1 MRLSGHKTTPPASG
15 AANGHAAGTQ
25 TPGRA
30 AAIGGGNEGTG
41 ASAHTS
47 RAATG
52 RTPGVVT
59 STRLNLSEITVDPA
73 LLALIPKRVADLYQ
87 LVPVSRTDQ
96 TLTVAMTNPND
107 LVALDELRQLTGL
120 RVQPIHVT
128 TEEFQRA
135 LVRFYAAQ
143 GVTERPVARP
153 AAETDEEDVA
163 AETTLVLG
171 ATGQAGESAPA
182 IRLLNHMLEQ
192 AIQQRVSDVHIQP
205 AERDTVVRFRID
217 GVMYNWS
224 TLRPDQHPPLISRL
238 KVVARMNIAERRLPL
253 DGRFTTHLQG
263 QRYDVRVSTIPG
275 VHGEKA
281 VLRLLPKG
289 TKGLELEELGMDAE
303 NLALFGEMVQK
314 PHGMILV
321 TGPTGSGKTTTLYA
335 ALRRIDCVAM
345 NAITVEDPVEYE
357 LSHVTQMQV
366 HPKIGLT
373 FAAGLRSILRQD
385 PDIIMVGE
393 IRDPET
399 LEMAVQ
405 AALTGHLVFSTLH
418 CNDAAG
424 AAARCIDMGLEP
436 FLLTSSVIAI
446 VAQRLVRKIC
456 PRCRVQE
463 IAPPELAARL
473 EIAPG
478 TALWRGEG
486 CQACRNTG
494 YQGRLAVFELLKMTE
509 AIKQLIHRKEAA
521 STIRRA
527 AVEGG
532 MVSLRADAIR
542 KVLAGLTTP
551 QEILRAVYLEEE

>member
-1 MRLSGHKTTPPASG
+1 MRLSGHKTNPPASG
-15 AANGHAAGTQ
+15 ATNGH
-25 TPGRA
+25 GRA
-30 AAIGGGNEGTG
+30 AGAGAASDGGAARSG
-41 ASAHTS
+41 AAP
-47 RAATG
+47 AA
-52 RTPGVVT
+52 RTPGAVAT
-59 STRLNLSEITVDPA
+59 TRLNLSEITVDPA
-73 LLALIPKRVADLYQ
+73 LLALIPRRVADLYQ
-87 LVPVSRTDQ
+87 LVPVSRTEHA
-96 TLTVAMTNPND
+96 LTVAMTNPND

-128 TEEFQRA
+128 TEELQRA

-143 GVTERPVARP
+143 GVADRPVRTV
-153 AAETDEEDVA
+153 ETEEEDVA

-171 ATGQAGESAPA
+171 GTPQAGDSAPA

-192 AIQQRVSDVHIQP
+192 AIQQRVSDIHIQP
-205 AERDTVVRFRID
+205 SEADTVVRFRID

-238 KVVARMNIAERRLPL
+238 KVVSRMNIAERRLPL

-335 ALRRIDCVAM
+335 ALRKIDCVAM

-446 VAQRLVRKIC
+446 VAQRLVRRIC

-473 EIAPG
+473 EIDPG

-486 CQACRNTG
+486 CGECRNTG
-494 YQGRLAVFELLKMTE
+494 YQGRVAVFELLKLTE
-509 AIKQLIHRKEAA
+509 GIKQLIHRKESA

-542 KVLAGLTTP
+542 KVLAGQTTP
-551 QEILRAVYLEEE
+551 QEILRAVYLEE

>member
-1 MRLSGHKTTPPASG
+1 MRLSGHKTNPPASG
-15 AANGHAAGTQ
+15 ATNGH
-25 TPGRA
+25 GRA
-30 AAIGGGNEGTG
+30 TGTDAASEAGGAARPVTG
-41 ASAHTS
+41 AGARTQG
-47 RAATG
+47 AVAT
-52 RTPGVVT
+52 
-59 STRLNLSEITVDPA
+59 TRLNLSEITVDPA
-73 LLALIPKRVADLYQ
+73 LLALIPRRVADLYQ
-87 LVPVSRTDQ
+87 LVPVSRTEQ
-96 TLTVAMTNPND
+96 ALTVAMTNPHD
-107 LVALDELRQLTGL
+107 IVALDELRQLTGL
-120 RVQPIHVT
+120 RVQPVHVT
-128 TEEFQRA
+128 TEELQRA

-143 GVTERPVARP
+143 GVSDRPVRTV
-153 AAETDEEDVA
+153 ETDEEDVA

-171 ATGQAGESAPA
+171 GRPQAGDSAPA

-205 AERDTVVRFRID
+205 SESDTVVRFRID

-238 KVVARMNIAERRLPL
+238 KVVSRMNIAERRLPL

-303 NLALFGEMVQK
+303 NLTLFGEMVQK

-335 ALRRIDCVAM
+335 ALRKIDCVAM

-446 VAQRLVRKIC
+446 VAQRLVRRIC

-463 IAPPELAARL
+463 IAAPELAARL
-473 EIAPG
+473 ELEPG

-486 CQACRNTG
+486 CGECRNTG
-494 YQGRLAVFELLKMTE
+494 YQGRLAVFELLKLTE
-509 AIKQLIHRKEAA
+509 GIKQLIHRKESA

-532 MVSLRADAIR
+532 MVSLRSDAIR
-542 KVLAGLTTP
+542 KVVAGLTTP
-551 QEILRAVYLEEE
+551 QEILRAVYLEE